1 MDAGRARNLTREA
14 DRAALRAHL
23 GQRYAGRPV
32 LVGPGVLAGF
42 TSTVA
47 MLEEAGA
54 TKVMVL
60 STARGA
66 GPVPERAEV
75 VEVTTPPSATVTEE
89 LRALDGLVRGLP
101 PDVIDRIEAFDP
113 DRAGVWVTQPF
124 VTTDEPV
131 LGRPVTGG
139 RPAAF
144 MALEDKVYA
153 EELWEAAG
161 VAHAP
166 SRVVPAE
173 KGALDEASDAIGGVG
188 GEAVWAGDAREG
200 FHGGGNFVRWVG
212 SAEERA
218 EALTFFARHCDRV
231 RVLPFLEG
239 VPCSVHGMVLPD
251 GTAAFRPVEI
261 AILRNRDAR
270 TFTYGGLSTYWD
282 PPPADRAQM
291 REAVRRVGERLREA
305 HGYRGAFGIDG
316 VLTADGF
323 RPTELNPRLSAGAAT
338 VASAVDRHLFVL
350 LQAALVAGDDP
361 GISAAELETALVAMD
376 AVRVGKPVAFGE
388 GRSLGIDS
396 FPVDWDGRRLRR
408 AAADTGTTFQVGQT
422 PTGFFA
428 RLDPCHLLGPGDRL
442 APLNA
447 ALLAFLDT
455 EYDTGFGPVEPA
467 PSVRGSPG

>member
-14 DRAALRAHL
+14 DRAALRTHL

-66 GPVPERAEV
+66 GPVPERAEI

-101 PDVIDRIEAFDP
+101 PDVVDRIEAFDP
-113 DRAGVWVTQPF
+113 DRSGVWVTQPF

-282 PPPADRAQM
+282 PPPADRA
-291 REAVRRVGERLREA
+291 EPAAVGGRGHGGLRRGPAPVRAAPG
-305 HGYRGAFGIDG
+305 
-316 VLTADGF
+316 
-323 RPTELNPRLSAGAAT
+323 RP
-338 VASAVDRHLFVL
+338 
-350 LQAALVAGDDP
+350 
-361 GISAAELETALVAMD
+361 
-376 AVRVGKPVAFGE
+376 
-388 GRSLGIDS
+388 
-396 FPVDWDGRRLRR
+396 GRR
-408 AAADTGTTFQVGQT
+408 
-422 PTGFFA
+422 
-428 RLDPCHLLGPGDRL
+428 
-442 APLNA
+442 
-447 ALLAFLDT
+447 
-455 EYDTGFGPVEPA
+455 
-467 PSVRGSPG
+467 